1 MKKFLIGAVLSVAAV
16 FASAQTIDTSRLT
29 KEQVAQL
36 QAQAAEMQSN
46 PGQTA
51 VIVRQEAE
59 AWADLGG
66 KVGMAMVSAA
76 KEVGMAANEFASTEL
91 GTVVTAIVVYK
102 IIGTEI
108 MSLFGGFVILLVGVP
123 VSLWVLMKKST
134 WAYEIDYEYQKY
146 LGGFWN
152 RRVIKHMSMSDE
164 GSAFRWIIGV
174 GGLVITLATGIATAI
189 P

>member
-1 MKKFLIGAVLSVAAV
+1 MKKFLIGAVLSMTAM
-16 FASAQTIDTSRLT
+16 FASAQTIDTSKLT

-36 QAQAAEMQSN
+36 QAQAAEMQSA

-76 KEVGMAANEFASTEL
+76 KEVGMAANEFASTDL
-91 GTVVTAIVVYK
+91 GAVVTAIVVYK
-102 IIGTEI
+102 IVGTEI
-108 MSLFGGFVILLVGVP
+108 MSLFGGFVILLVGIP
-123 VSLWVLMKKST
+123 LSLWMLMKKST
-134 WAYEIDYEYQKY
+134 WAYDVEYEYQKY

-152 RRVIKHMSMSDE
+152 RRVIKNMCITSDAAV
-164 GSAFRWIIGV
+164 SRWLFGL
-174 GGLVITLATGIATAI
+174 GGLAITLATGIAIAI

>member
-1 MKKFLIGAVLSVAAV
+1 MKKFLIGVALSMAAA
-16 FASAQTIDTSRLT
+16 FASAQTIDTSKLT

-36 QAQAAEMQSN
+36 QAQAAEMQSA
-46 PGQTA
+46 PAQTA
-51 VIVRQEAE
+51 VLVRQEAE

-102 IIGTEI
+102 IIGTEL
-108 MSLFGGFVILLVGVP
+108 MSLFGGLVILLVGIPLSV
-123 VSLWVLMKKST
+123 WVLMKKST

-152 RRVIKHMSMSDE
+152 RRVIKHMRMSDD
-164 GSAFRWIIGV
+164 GSTFRWIIGV
-174 GGLVITLATGIATAI
+174 GGLILTLIAGITTAI